1 MGNGGIVNGKWGNS
15 KWGIV
20 KWLLNKIAF
29 PESETIKIQIK

>member
-1 MGNGGIVNGKWGNS
+1 MENKEIASEKWE
-15 KWGIV
+15 IV